1 MSIIY
6 QTIKDIQKDFTS
18 SDNYLNQ
25 SQVVELVNQSRG
37 LFGKKTL
44 WNNPEKKDEKK
55 RISSNCLFG
64 FKSGIIITKGGIY
77 ILNDSQTLS
86 LLCFPFKKEFTV
98 QRYNKR
104 VYKRLDLTMLKVVDD
119 WDYPI
124 GWIKGHSE
132 EPPRIVVEGLSL
144 KTETIYLG

>member
-77 ILNDSQTLS
+77 ILTRLKNSKFIM
-86 LLCFPFKKEFTV
+86 FPFRKE
-98 QRYNKR
+98 
-104 VYKRLDLTMLKVVDD
+104 
-119 WDYPI
+119 
-124 GWIKGHSE
+124 
-132 EPPRIVVEGLSL
+132 
-144 KTETIYLG
+144 IYSSKI